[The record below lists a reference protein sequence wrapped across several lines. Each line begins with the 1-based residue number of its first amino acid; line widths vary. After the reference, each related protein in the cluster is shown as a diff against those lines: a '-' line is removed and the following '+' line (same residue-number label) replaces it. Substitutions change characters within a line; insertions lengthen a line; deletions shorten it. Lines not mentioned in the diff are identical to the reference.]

1 MVRAQAL
8 LKLGGKILV
17 SPDEGMNWA
26 SAGEFP
32 LLRVLTGRVRGAP
45 ARRERP
51 SRPLAT
57 EPMGEVPAGAASAAP
72 PAGRPGG
79 RERAAE
85 SLALAARA
93 AWARGDAAALTR
105 TGRHLFRLADPA
117 MSATSTAHS
126 GGLSATQALAREV
139 LALGDLAAGRL
150 VARPTTMVLPWAVDP
165 TLWLPP
171 RLVPELLGEEFG
183 SYRRAAGLLEQL
195 RSGDGA
201 ADGAGPDGR
210 GLAAAL
216 EQLSSSA
223 VALGQWPAA
232 TRYASEGLAL
242 ARLGDRAVEAAGLL
256 AQLAWIAAAQGRALE
271 CRRMAAQALA
281 IATPRSCTLVTA
293 TVKWA
298 QGLLD
303 LTLGRSASA
312 LDRMAPLAS
321 SGGSTPVLLLATADL
336 VDAAVRAGRPAAA
349 EPLLAQLDRWV
360 ELTGPAW
367 ALATAFHCRALLSG
381 GSEARLCFEAALEAG
396 GAPRPFAHARIQLD
410 FGSWL
415 RRSRR
420 YGEARGYLCA
430 ALETFRRLEAGPW
443 AERAWIELLA
453 TGAGAAA
460 PARDRLPAV

>member
-1 MVRAQAL
+1 
-8 LKLGGKILV
+8 
-17 SPDEGMNWA
+17 
-26 SAGEFP
+26 
-32 LLRVLTGRVRGAP
+32 
-45 ARRERP
+45 
-51 SRPLAT
+51 
-57 EPMGEVPAGAASAAP
+57 
-72 PAGRPGG
+72 
-79 RERAAE
+79 
-85 SLALAARA
+85 
-93 AWARGDAAALTR
+93 
-105 TGRHLFRLADPA
+105 

-126 GGLSATQALAREV
+126 GGLGATQALAREV

-150 VARPTTMVLPWAVDP
+150 VARPTTMVLPWAADP

-171 RLVPELLGEEFG
+171 RLVPELLGEDSG
-183 SYRRAAGLLEQL
+183 TYRRAAGLLEQL

-210 GLAAAL
+210 GLAVAL

-232 TRYASEGLAL
+232 ARFASEGLAL
-242 ARLGDRAVEAAGLL
+242 ARLGDHAVEAAGLL
-256 AQLAWIAAAQGRALE
+256 GQLAWLAAARGHALQ
-271 CRRMAAQALA
+271 CRRLAAQALA

-298 QGLLD
+298 RGLLD
-303 LTLGRSASA
+303 LTLGRAASA

-360 ELTGPAW
+360 ELAGPAW
-367 ALATAFHCRALLSG
+367 ALATAFHCRALLGG

-396 GAPRPFAHARIQLD
+396 GTPRPFAHARIQLD

-420 YGEARGYLCA
+420 DAEARSHLRA
-430 ALETFRRLEAGPW
+430 AVETFRRLEAGPW
-443 AERAWIELLA
+443 AERARMELLA
-453 TGAGAAA
+453 TGARSRA
-460 PARDRLPAV
+460 PLGDRLPAV